1 MKQNYILSIILCYL
15 LANVHSAPAIITVW
29 QTVTDAQVAAGPTAA
44 APAANANANA
54 NVQQAAA
61 ASASAPAPVASPA
74 APAPA
79 SSAPQSS
86 TPSSSGWLSNLF
98 NSFFGGSVSDSSSG
112 SDTASAA
119 PASTSPQSSSSSS
132 SSSGNSFLSFL
143 SGLFGSGS
151 SSSTPSSISQQQQQ
165 GSPASGS
172 NSPNS
177 AQPDA
182 AAASNPVP
190 QSNNNQGSGLGSG
203 FGSGFGSG
211 SGSGSGFGSGSGSGS
226 GSPSASSSTNVQQQ
240 PSSADTGSSST
251 SSSSSSSSSSGDIYA
266 AISQCDG
273 IDASFASEILDAHN
287 KYRAQHK
294 VGDLS
299 WDVDTYNYA
308 KNNADNYD
316 CSGVLTHTHGKFGE
330 NLAAGF
336 KDGASTVAAWVDE
349 PISYSDASFVYN
361 HFTQV
366 IWKGSTKVGC
376 AYKDCRKSN
385 WGLYVVCEYDPYGN
399 VIGQGSKNV
408 FP

>member
-1 MKQNYILSIILCYL
+1 MKQNYILLIILCYL

-44 APAANANANA
+44 APAANANAN
-54 NVQQAAA
+54 VQQAAA
-61 ASASAPAPVASPA
+61 APAS
-74 APAPA
+74 APA

-112 SDTASAA
+112 SDTVSAA

-151 SSSTPSSISQQQQQ
+151 SSSTPSSISQQQQ

-226 GSPSASSSTNVQQQ
+226 PSASSSTNVQQQ

-251 SSSSSSSSSSGDIYA
+251 SSSSSSSSSSSGDIYA

-349 PISYSDASFVYN
+349 PILYSDASFVYN

>member
-1 MKQNYILSIILCYL
+1 MKQNYILLIILCYL

-44 APAANANANA
+44 ASAANANA

-61 ASASAPAPVASPA
+61 AS

-98 NSFFGGSVSDSSSG
+98 NSFFGGSDSDSSSG

-165 GSPASGS
+165 QQGSPASGS

-211 SGSGSGFGSGSGSGS
+211 SGSDSDSGSGL
-226 GSPSASSSTNVQQQ
+226 PSASSSTIIQQQ
-240 PSSADTGSSST
+240 PSSSNIGSSST
-251 SSSSSSSSSSGDIYA
+251 SSSSSSSSSSSGDIYA

-349 PISYSDASFVYN
+349 PILYSDASFVYN

>member
-1 MKQNYILSIILCYL
+1 MKQNYILLIILCYL

-44 APAANANANA
+44 ASAANANA

-61 ASASAPAPVASPA
+61 AS

-98 NSFFGGSVSDSSSG
+98 NSFFGGSDSDSSSG

-165 GSPASGS
+165 QQGSPASGS

-211 SGSGSGFGSGSGSGS
+211 SGSDSDSGSGL
-226 GSPSASSSTNVQQQ
+226 PSASSSTIIQQQ
-240 PSSADTGSSST
+240 PSSSNIGSSST

-349 PISYSDASFVYN
+349 PILYSDASFVYN

>member
-1 MKQNYILSIILCYL
+1 MKQNYILLIILCYL

-44 APAANANANA
+44 APAANANAN
-54 NVQQAAA
+54 VQQAAA
-61 ASASAPAPVASPA
+61 AS

-98 NSFFGGSVSDSSSG
+98 NSFFGGSDSDSSSG

-165 GSPASGS
+165 QQGSPASGS

-211 SGSGSGFGSGSGSGS
+211 SGSDSDSGSGL
-226 GSPSASSSTNVQQQ
+226 PSASSSTIIQQQ
-240 PSSADTGSSST
+240 PSSSNIGSSST

-349 PISYSDASFVYN
+349 PILYSDASFVYN

>member
-1 MKQNYILSIILCYL
+1 MKQNYILLIILCYL
-15 LANVHSAPAIITVW
+15 LANVHSAPAIITVL

-44 APAANANANA
+44 APAANANAN
-54 NVQQAAA
+54 VQQAAA
-61 ASASAPAPVASPA
+61 ASAPAPAPVASPA

-98 NSFFGGSVSDSSSG
+98 NSFFGGSDSDSSSG

-165 GSPASGS
+165 QQGSPASGS

-211 SGSGSGFGSGSGSGS
+211 SGSDSDSGSGL
-226 GSPSASSSTNVQQQ
+226 PSASSSTIIQQQ
-240 PSSADTGSSST
+240 PSSSNIGSSST

-349 PISYSDASFVYN
+349 PILYSDASFVYN

>member
-1 MKQNYILSIILCYL
+1 MKQNYILLIILCYL

-74 APAPA
+74 APAPV

-98 NSFFGGSVSDSSSG
+98 NSFFGGSISDSSSG

-151 SSSTPSSISQQQQQ
+151 SSSTPSSTSQQQQPQQ

-190 QSNNNQGSGLGSG
+190 QSNNNQGSG
-203 FGSGFGSG
+203 F
-211 SGSGSGFGSGSGSGS
+211 GSGSGS

-349 PISYSDASFVYN
+349 PILYSDASFVYN

>member
-1 MKQNYILSIILCYL
+1 MKQNYILLIILCYL
-15 LANVHSAPAIITVW
+15 LANVHSAPAIITVL

-44 APAANANANA
+44 ASAANANA

-61 ASASAPAPVASPA
+61 AS

-98 NSFFGGSVSDSSSG
+98 NSFFGGSDSDSSSG

-165 GSPASGS
+165 QQGSPASGS

-211 SGSGSGFGSGSGSGS
+211 SGSDSDSGSGL
-226 GSPSASSSTNVQQQ
+226 PSASSSTIIQQQ
-240 PSSADTGSSST
+240 PSSSNIGSSST
-251 SSSSSSSSSSGDIYA
+251 SSSSSSSSSSSGDIYA

-349 PISYSDASFVYN
+349 PILYSDASFVYN

>member
-44 APAANANANA
+44 ASAANANA

-61 ASASAPAPVASPA
+61 ASAPAPAPVASPA

-98 NSFFGGSVSDSSSG
+98 NSFFGGSDSDSSSG

-165 GSPASGS
+165 QQGSPASGS

-211 SGSGSGFGSGSGSGS
+211 SGSDSDSGSGL
-226 GSPSASSSTNVQQQ
+226 PSASSSTIVQQQ
-240 PSSADTGSSST
+240 PSSSNIGSSST
-251 SSSSSSSSSSGDIYA
+251 SSSSSSSSSSSGDIYA

>member
-1 MKQNYILSIILCYL
+1 MKQNYILLIILCYL

-44 APAANANANA
+44 ASAANANA

-61 ASASAPAPVASPA
+61 AS

-98 NSFFGGSVSDSSSG
+98 NSFFGGSDSDSSSG

-165 GSPASGS
+165 QQGSPASGS

-203 FGSGFGSG
+203 
-211 SGSGSGFGSGSGSGS
+211 SGS
-226 GSPSASSSTNVQQQ
+226 GSPSASSSTIVQQQ
-240 PSSADTGSSST
+240 PSSSNIGSSST

-349 PISYSDASFVYN
+349 PILYSDASFVYN

>member
-1 MKQNYILSIILCYL
+1 MKQNYILLIILCYL

-29 QTVTDAQVAAGPTAA
+29 QTVTDAQVEAGPTAA
-44 APAANANANA
+44 APAANANAN
-54 NVQQAAA
+54 VQQAAA
-61 ASASAPAPVASPA
+61 APASAPAPVASPA
-74 APAPA
+74 APAPV

-98 NSFFGGSVSDSSSG
+98 NSFFGGSISDSSSG

-151 SSSTPSSISQQQQQ
+151 FSSTPSSISQQQQQ

-203 FGSGFGSG
+203 FGSG
-211 SGSGSGFGSGSGSGS
+211 SGSGS
-226 GSPSASSSTNVQQQ
+226 GSPSASSSTIVQQQ
-240 PSSADTGSSST
+240 PSSSNIGSSST
-251 SSSSSSSSSSGDIYA
+251 SSSSSSSSSSSGDIYA

-349 PISYSDASFVYN
+349 PILYSDASFVYN

>member
-1 MKQNYILSIILCYL
+1 MKQNYILLIILCYL

-44 APAANANANA
+44 APAANANAN
-54 NVQQAAA
+54 VQQAAA
-61 ASASAPAPVASPA
+61 ASAPAPAPVASPA

-98 NSFFGGSVSDSSSG
+98 NSFFGGSDSDSSSG

-165 GSPASGS
+165 QQGSPASGS

-211 SGSGSGFGSGSGSGS
+211 SGSDSDSGSGL
-226 GSPSASSSTNVQQQ
+226 PSASSSTIIQQQ
-240 PSSADTGSSST
+240 PSSSNIGSSST
-251 SSSSSSSSSSGDIYA
+251 SSSSSSSSSSSGDIYA

-349 PISYSDASFVYN
+349 PILYSDASFVYN

>member
-1 MKQNYILSIILCYL
+1 MKQNYILLIILCYL

-44 APAANANANA
+44 APAANANAN
-54 NVQQAAA
+54 VQQAAA
-61 ASASAPAPVASPA
+61 AS

-98 NSFFGGSVSDSSSG
+98 NSFFGGSDSDSSSG

-165 GSPASGS
+165 QQGSPASGS

-211 SGSGSGFGSGSGSGS
+211 SGSDSDSGSGL
-226 GSPSASSSTNVQQQ
+226 PSASSSTIIQQQ
-240 PSSADTGSSST
+240 PSSSNIGSSST
-251 SSSSSSSSSSGDIYA
+251 SSSSSSSSSSSGDIYA

-349 PISYSDASFVYN
+349 PILYSDASFVYN

>member
-44 APAANANANA
+44 ASAANANA

-61 ASASAPAPVASPA
+61 ASAPAPAPVASPA

-98 NSFFGGSVSDSSSG
+98 NSFFGGSDSDSSSG

-165 GSPASGS
+165 QQGSPASGS

-211 SGSGSGFGSGSGSGS
+211 SGSDSDSGSGL
-226 GSPSASSSTNVQQQ
+226 PSASSSTIIQQQ
-240 PSSADTGSSST
+240 PSSSNIGSSST

>member
-1 MKQNYILSIILCYL
+1 MKQNYILLIILCYL

-44 APAANANANA
+44 APAANAN
-54 NVQQAAA
+54 VQQAAA
-61 ASASAPAPVASPA
+61 ASAAAPAPVASPA
-74 APAPA
+74 APAPV

-98 NSFFGGSVSDSSSG
+98 NSFFGGSDSDSSSG

-151 SSSTPSSISQQQQQ
+151 SSSTPSSTSQQQQPQQ

-211 SGSGSGFGSGSGSGS
+211 SGSDSDSGSGL
-226 GSPSASSSTNVQQQ
+226 PSASSSTIIQQQ
-240 PSSADTGSSST
+240 PSSSNIGSSST
-251 SSSSSSSSSSGDIYA
+251 SSSSSSSSSSSGDIYA

-349 PISYSDASFVYN
+349 PILYSDASFVYN

>member
-1 MKQNYILSIILCYL
+1 MKQNYILLIILCYL

-44 APAANANANA
+44 APAANANS

-61 ASASAPAPVASPA
+61 AS

-98 NSFFGGSVSDSSSG
+98 NSFFGGSISDSSSG

-151 SSSTPSSISQQQQQ
+151 SSSTPSSISKQQQQQQ

-203 FGSGFGSG
+203 FGSGF
-211 SGSGSGFGSGSGSGS
+211 GSGSGS

-349 PISYSDASFVYN
+349 PILYSDASFVYN

>member
-1 MKQNYILSIILCYL
+1 MKQNYILLIILCYL

-44 APAANANANA
+44 APAANAN
-54 NVQQAAA
+54 VQQAAA

-74 APAPA
+74 APAPV

-98 NSFFGGSVSDSSSG
+98 NSFFGGSISDSSSG

-151 SSSTPSSISQQQQQ
+151 SSSTPSSTSQQQQPQQ

-190 QSNNNQGSGLGSG
+190 QSNNNQGSG
-203 FGSGFGSG
+203 F
-211 SGSGSGFGSGSGSGS
+211 GSGSGS

-349 PISYSDASFVYN
+349 PILYSDASFVYN

>member
-1 MKQNYILSIILCYL
+1 MKQNYILLIILCYL

-44 APAANANANA
+44 APAANANAN
-54 NVQQAAA
+54 VQQAAA
-61 ASASAPAPVASPA
+61 ASAPAPAPVASPA

-98 NSFFGGSVSDSSSG
+98 NSFFGGSDSDSSSG

-151 SSSTPSSISQQQQQ
+151 SSSTPSSTSQQQQPQQ

-190 QSNNNQGSGLGSG
+190 QSNNNQGSG
-203 FGSGFGSG
+203 F
-211 SGSGSGFGSGSGSGS
+211 GSGSGS

-349 PISYSDASFVYN
+349 PILYSDASFVYN

>member
-44 APAANANANA
+44 ASAANANA

-61 ASASAPAPVASPA
+61 ASAPAPAPVASPA

-98 NSFFGGSVSDSSSG
+98 NSFFGGSDSDSSSG

-165 GSPASGS
+165 QQGSPASGS

-211 SGSGSGFGSGSGSGS
+211 SGSDSDSGSGL
-226 GSPSASSSTNVQQQ
+226 PSASSSTIIQQQ
-240 PSSADTGSSST
+240 PSSSNIGSSST
-251 SSSSSSSSSSGDIYA
+251 SSSSSSSSSSSGDIYA